1 MSQPKSQEKEQQQQ
15 PKAAAKEGT
24 SAAASITSGVKAK
37 EFFTEG
43 LFGDKFK
50 STALLFGKDFDTDV
64 VVSAVLKPV
73 KDLSFEGKVSR
84 VSGGQGNVAGVLSY
98 SFNEF
103 NVKAE
108 GNVKSVSACMAFP
121 QEDEG
126 KSTAAPA
133 AAAASSS
140 KTAKK
145 ECSKCDFTGE
155 AKLTVSSEDFLA
167 AGLKLSAGA
176 KTDLALASPEVNA
189 SVQYSKDE
197 FSGKLEG
204 AINVLDVGKS
214 TIKASGAGSV
224 QGFLFGGS
232 AKVGVSGSLE
242 DFDFGAGYKQD
253 KILAGAA
260 VAKKLSVINAAVEYQ
275 VRQDVQ
281 VALGGSVSIKNPKD
295 FVVRSGSGF
304 KISNQYSVGIEANS
318 SFDVAV
324 QTAAKISDALKGS
337 VTLRANVLK
346 PAAATL
352 GASFKYEQQ

>member
-1 MSQPKSQEKEQQQQ
+1 MSQPKPQEKEQQ

-121 QEDEG
+121 EEEEEG
-126 KSTAAPA
+126 KKTAAPA
-133 AAAASSS
+133 AASSSSSS

-145 ECSKCDFTGE
+145 ESSKCDYTGE

>member
-1 MSQPKSQEKEQQQQ
+1 MLLYL
-15 PKAAAKEGT
+15 
-24 SAAASITSGVKAK
+24 SISCSFHRA
-37 EFFTEG
+37 F
-43 LFGDKFK
+43 
-50 STALLFGKDFDTDV
+50 ALLLLPSPSFFLLLT
-64 VVSAVLKPV
+64 STHHLTQ
-73 KDLSFEGKVSR
+73 SFEGKVSR

-121 QEDEG
+121 EEEEEG
-126 KSTAAPA
+126 KKTAAPA
-133 AAAASSS
+133 AASSSSSS

-145 ECSKCDFTGE
+145 ESSKCDYTGE